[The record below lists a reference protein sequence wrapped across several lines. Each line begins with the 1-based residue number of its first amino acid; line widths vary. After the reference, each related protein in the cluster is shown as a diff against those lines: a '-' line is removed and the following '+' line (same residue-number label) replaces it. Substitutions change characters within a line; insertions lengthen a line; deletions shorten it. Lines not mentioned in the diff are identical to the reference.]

1 MERFEINICNLPSL
15 QRILQSKIEYYLDH
29 ANYKLRGRYIC
40 IRSMYLK
47 EDERMI
53 FAKLNSIS
61 WVSNCLQL
69 HVSAD
74 GFSGVQLVTLNEDD
88 VLIFFEETK
97 DKGNFIPRFI
107 YWDDKYSLLDGVNI
121 KTLTNCSRLDK
132 LQLYKYFDHPNYMLC
147 ERKVKVRDIMIK
159 ISSEV
164 FEYNLEDIVFDRL
177 QILEWQV
184 LIIFDKDGIN
194 PEFIHWK
201 D

>member
-1 MERFEINICNLPSL
+1 
-15 QRILQSKIEYYLDH
+15 
-29 ANYKLRGRYIC
+29 
-40 IRSMYLK
+40 MYLK